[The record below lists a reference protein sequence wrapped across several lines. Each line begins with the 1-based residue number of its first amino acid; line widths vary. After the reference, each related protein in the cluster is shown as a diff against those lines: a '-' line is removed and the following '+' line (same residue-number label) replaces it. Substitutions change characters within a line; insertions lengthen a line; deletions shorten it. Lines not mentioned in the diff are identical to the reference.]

1 MTLETLTALA
11 SSLTREQFVA
21 RSPGTF
27 LAVLSSTEGV
37 MMGFRTEIVRVV
49 SLPRPS
55 APLAVYALVK
65 ADGNPYPDRISVGRA
80 RNCDIVL
87 RAPSVSKLHAHFQ
100 VRRGGAYD
108 LVDLGS
114 HNGSRVN
121 GVRIAPQMPEPVASG
136 DVVQFGDVAV
146 QMVDASGLYG
156 LLR

>member
-11 SSLTREQFVA
+11 HSLTREQFVA

-27 LAVLSSTEGV
+27 LAILSSTEGS
-37 MMGFRTEIVRVV
+37 MIGFRTEIVRVA

-55 APLAVYALVK
+55 APLAIHPLVK
-65 ADGNPYPDRISVGRA
+65 AEGNPYPDRISVGRA

-100 VRRGGAYD
+100 LRRGGVYD

-121 GVRIAPQMPEPVASG
+121 GARVAPQIPEPVAAG

-146 QMVDASGLYG
+146 QMVDGAGLYA
-156 LLR
+156 LIR

>member
-1 MTLETLTALA
+1 MNLDTLTALA
-11 SSLTREQFVA
+11 QSLTREQFVA
-21 RSPGTF
+21 RTPGLF

-37 MMGFRTEIVRVV
+37 MMGFRTEIVRVA
-49 SLPRPS
+49 SIPRPT
-55 APLAVYALVK
+55 APLAVHPLVK
-65 ADGNPYPDRISVGRA
+65 AEGNPYPDRISVGRA

-100 VRRGGAYD
+100 VRRAGDYD

-121 GVRIAPQMPEPVASG
+121 GARIAPQVPEPVASG

-146 QMVDASGLYG
+146 QLVDASGLYP